1 MNKVKISVIVN
12 CYNGEKFIFKSVNSI
27 LNQTHSNYEVIFFNN
42 ASTDNSENII
52 KKFKNK
58 KIKIFKSKKLLKLYN
73 ARNKAIKHATGQFIA
88 FLDVDDWWNKN
99 KLEKQLRAM
108 LKENSEICFSNFFI
122 HKNKKKK
129 LFKDTK
135 EKQLI
140 NKKEFLNNYPVSIS
154 SLMIKKKLFDKNK
167 FNTKYEIIGD
177 FDLVIRLIKKYK
189 FSYIKNPLLHYRDHN
204 NNRTKIKF
212 LLRLKEMDYWI
223 NSQLKSNNYTRDEIK
238 TLSEKNNYWRCK
250 YDLGEKNYKNFKKNI
265 KKIPISTKTIKL
277 IYYFLKSL
285 L

>member
-99 KLEKQLRAM
+99 KLEKQLSAM

-122 HKNKKKK
+122 YKNKKKK

-177 FDLVIRLIKKYK
+177 FDLVIRLIKKHK

-223 NSQLKSNNYTRDEIK
+223 NNQLKNNTYTREEIK
-238 TLSEKNNYWRCK
+238 TQSDKNNYWKCK
-250 YDLGEKNYKNFKKNI
+250 YDLEEKNYKNFKKNI
-265 KKIPISTKTIKL
+265 KKIPISIKTIKL

>member
-1 MNKVKISVIVN
+1 
-12 CYNGEKFIFKSVNSI
+12 
-27 LNQTHSNYEVIFFNN
+27 
-42 ASTDNSENII
+42 
-52 KKFKNK
+52 
-58 KIKIFKSKKLLKLYN
+58 
-73 ARNKAIKHATGQFIA
+73 
-88 FLDVDDWWNKN
+88 
-99 KLEKQLRAM
+99 
-108 LKENSEICFSNFFI
+108 
-122 HKNKKKK
+122 
-129 LFKDTK
+129 
-135 EKQLI
+135 
-140 NKKEFLNNYPVSIS
+140 
-154 SLMIKKKLFDKNK
+154 MIKKKLFDKNK

-223 NSQLKSNNYTRDEIK
+223 NNQLKNNTYTREEIK
-238 TLSEKNNYWRCK
+238 TQSDKNNYWKCK
-250 YDLGEKNYKNFKKNI
+250 YDLEEKNYKNFKKNI

>member
-99 KLEKQLRAM
+99 KLEKQLSAM

-122 HKNKKKK
+122 YKNKKKK

-223 NSQLKSNNYTRDEIK
+223 NNQLKNNTYTREEIK
-238 TLSEKNNYWRCK
+238 TQSDKNNYWKCK
-250 YDLGEKNYKNFKKNI
+250 YDLEEKNYKNFKKNI
-265 KKIPISTKTIKL
+265 KKIPISIKTIKL